1 MYFPTQE
8 DINLMKQRENVI
20 DVVVK
25 VLDMD
30 FLPIGEIEGEVTS
43 DNFSFDV
50 DSEIRKSM
58 TLEFVVRENSIN
70 IGDNKKLWIN
80 KYIRIL
86 LKKKD
91 LRTGR
96 FLEYDRGMY
105 VLQDYS
111 LSYSTSEYKIT
122 LKCADIVCLYN
133 GDISGS
139 LKGQVTRIVR
149 DELVQDKDTNSGTGK
164 TEGTTTPET
173 EKKIATVRSA
183 MLKIMEWAGIK
194 KYKIG
199 NMDKEFPYDKMD
211 FSASQTWWDMVTEV
225 RDLYPGWETFFDLDG
240 TFICQPIPT
249 TKDDIV
255 ILDNN
260 FWQDLVISE
269 NVSCDLF
276 SVKNATKVWGKCLT
290 CEYFAES
297 VTYDSNKN
305 TYTANFKNLPVEK
318 DGNLSTGVSL
328 AMEIPENNKKEPK
341 VIITNTVSDKKN
353 TIGTFNLVTDSF
365 AKLEENKLNKGTT
378 YVFRYRRKQVCL
390 QGQWQLVAVCYLVA
404 KEPTKEIKDADI
416 AREGTKNIQYVVNPD
431 SPFCREY
438 IGERMQVLSA
448 GDYEIINSD
457 EKVKERAEFE
467 NWQSAR
473 TVYTLNLNTIF
484 VPFIYGNEK
493 IGYTLKSNGE
503 SKEWI
508 IKTLSGSWTSGT
520 MSLSLIEFYPLY
532 PFVVKES

>member
-111 LSYSTSEYKIT
+111 LSYSANDYKIT
-122 LKCADIVCLYN
+122 LTCADIVCLYN

-173 EKKIATVRSA
+173 EKKLLQFVVLC
-183 MLKIMEWAGIK
+183 LKLW
-194 KYKIG
+194 
-199 NMDKEFPYDKMD
+199 N
-211 FSASQTWWDMVTEV
+211 
-225 RDLYPGWETFFDLDG
+225 
-240 TFICQPIPT
+240 
-249 TKDDIV
+249 
-255 ILDNN
+255 
-260 FWQDLVISE
+260 
-269 NVSCDLF
+269 
-276 SVKNATKVWGKCLT
+276 
-290 CEYFAES
+290 
-297 VTYDSNKN
+297 
-305 TYTANFKNLPVEK
+305 
-318 DGNLSTGVSL
+318 
-328 AMEIPENNKKEPK
+328 
-341 VIITNTVSDKKN
+341 
-353 TIGTFNLVTDSF
+353 
-365 AKLEENKLNKGTT
+365 
-378 YVFRYRRKQVCL
+378 
-390 QGQWQLVAVCYLVA
+390 GQEL
-404 KEPTKEIKDADI
+404 
-416 AREGTKNIQYVVNPD
+416 KNI
-431 SPFCREY
+431 
-438 IGERMQVLSA
+438 
-448 GDYEIINSD
+448 
-457 EKVKERAEFE
+457 K
-467 NWQSAR
+467 
-473 TVYTLNLNTIF
+473 
-484 VPFIYGNEK
+484 
-493 IGYTLKSNGE
+493 
-503 SKEWI
+503 
-508 IKTLSGSWTSGT
+508 
-520 MSLSLIEFYPLY
+520 
-532 PFVVKES
+532 